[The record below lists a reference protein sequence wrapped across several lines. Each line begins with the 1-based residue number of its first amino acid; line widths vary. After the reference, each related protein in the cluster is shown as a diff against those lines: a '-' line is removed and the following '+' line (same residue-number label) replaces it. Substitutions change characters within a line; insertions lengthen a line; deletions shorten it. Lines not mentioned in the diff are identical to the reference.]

1 MVTLSDRLHVTHQ
14 ISLQCRAR
22 FIIWIECL
30 NFAINAHDGALGRD
44 STESQLSAA
53 EKATINTRVRARIQ
67 DLYLRTIEIRR

>member
-1 MVTLSDRLHVTHQ
+1 MVTLGDRLHMTYQ
-14 ISLQCRAR
+14 ISLQRRAR
-22 FIIWIECL
+22 LIIRIECL